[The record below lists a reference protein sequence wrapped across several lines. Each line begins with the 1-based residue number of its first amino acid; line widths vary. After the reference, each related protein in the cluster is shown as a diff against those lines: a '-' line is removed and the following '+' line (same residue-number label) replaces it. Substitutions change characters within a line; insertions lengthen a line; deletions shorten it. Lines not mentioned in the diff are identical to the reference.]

1 MFGLVK
7 RKEDLDDKYELT
19 KSVKLVDV
27 KGYLQNEY
35 DRASEREEMIRELEK
50 KIEEQNEIELKYNAM
65 LVIQEETQK
74 RIERQ
79 DKLIK
84 DLREEIK
91 QRDDKIKLS
100 QSAQI
105 DIKVNAEKRL
115 KDKDDDIKE
124 LKKQI
129 KELEKQLKDFE
140 KQNKETKTTK
150 TTRKK
155 KGE

>member
-1 MFGLVK
+1 MFQKYISAKNIVFFIIAILFLVFGTK
-7 RKEDLDDKYELT
+7 IKDVSLIDL
-19 KSVKLVDV
+19 
-27 KGYLQNEY
+27 
-35 DRASEREEMIRELEK
+35 
-50 KIEEQNEIELKYNAM
+50 EEQNEIELKYNAM

-84 DLREEIK
+84 DLREEIEQK
-91 QRDDKIKLS
+91 DDKIKLA
-100 QSAQI
+100 QSKQI
-105 DIKVNAEKRL
+105 DIKANFEKQL
-115 KDKDDDIKE
+115 KDKDNEIKE

-129 KELEKQLKDFE
+129 KDFE
-140 KQNKETKTTK
+140 KQFNQTK

>member
-7 RKEDLDDKYELT
+7 RKENLDDKYELT
-19 KSVKLVDV
+19 KSVKLVDI

-100 QSAQI
+100 QSKQI
-105 DIKVNAEKRL
+105 DIKANAEKKL

-129 KELEKQLKDFE
+129 KELEKQFN
-140 KQNKETKTTK
+140 QTK

>member
-7 RKEDLDDKYELT
+7 RKENLDDKYELT

-27 KGYLQNEY
+27 KGYLQKEY
-35 DRASEREEMIRELEK
+35 DRASEREEMIKELEK

-74 RIERQ
+74 RIEKQ

-91 QRDDKIKLS
+91 QKDNKIKLA
-100 QSAQI
+100 QSTQF
-105 DIKVNAEKRL
+105 DIKTNAEKKL
-115 KDKDDDIKE
+115 KDKDDVIKE

-129 KELEKQLKDFE
+129 KEFE
-140 KQNKETKTTK
+140 KQNKETKTT
-150 TTRKK
+150 RKK

>member
-7 RKEDLDDKYELT
+7 RKENLDDKYELT

-100 QSAQI
+100 QSKQI
-105 DIKVNAEKRL
+105 DIKANAEKKL

-129 KELEKQLKDFE
+129 KELEKQFN
-140 KQNKETKTTK
+140 QTK

>member
-7 RKEDLDDKYELT
+7 RKENLNDKYELT

-27 KGYLQNEY
+27 KGYLQKEY
-35 DRASEREEMIRELEK
+35 DRASEREEMIKELEK
-50 KIEEQNEIELKYNAM
+50 KIEEQNETELKYNAM

-79 DKLIK
+79 DTLIK
-84 DLREEIK
+84 DLRETIKRKDDEIK
-91 QRDDKIKLS
+91 LL
-100 QSAQI
+100 QSKQI
-105 DIKVNAEKRL
+105 DIKTNAEKKL
-115 KDKDDDIKE
+115 KDKDDVIKE

-129 KELEKQLKDFE
+129 KELEKQ
-140 KQNKETKTTK
+140 NKETK

>member
-7 RKEDLDDKYELT
+7 RKENLDDKYELT

-27 KGYLQNEY
+27 KGYLQEEY
-35 DRASEREEMIRELEK
+35 NRASEREEMIRELEK
-50 KIEEQNEIELKYNAM
+50 KIEEQNETELKYNAM

-74 RIERQ
+74 RIEKQ

-91 QRDDKIKLS
+91 QKDNKIKLA
-100 QSAQI
+100 QSTQI
-105 DIKVNAEKRL
+105 DIKTNAEKKL
-115 KDKDDDIKE
+115 KDKDDVIKE

-129 KELEKQLKDFE
+129 KEFE
-140 KQNKETKTTK
+140 KQFNQTK

>member
-7 RKEDLDDKYELT
+7 RKENLDDKYELT

-27 KGYLQNEY
+27 KGYLQEEY
-35 DRASEREEMIRELEK
+35 DRASKREEMIRELEK

-74 RIERQ
+74 RIEKQ

-91 QRDDKIKLS
+91 QKDNKIKLA
-100 QSAQI
+100 QSTQI
-105 DIKVNAEKRL
+105 DIKTNAEKRL
-115 KDKDDDIKE
+115 KDKDDEIKE

-129 KELEKQLKDFE
+129 KEFE
-140 KQNKETKTTK
+140 KQNKETKTT
-150 TTRKK
+150 RKK

>member
-7 RKEDLDDKYELT
+7 RKENLDENYELT

-27 KGYLQNEY
+27 KGYLQEEY
-35 DRASEREEMIRELEK
+35 DRASKREEMIRELEK
-50 KIEEQNEIELKYNAM
+50 KIEEQNETELKYNAM

-91 QRDDKIKLS
+91 QKDDKIKLS
-100 QSAQI
+100 QSQQI
-105 DIKVNAEKRL
+105 DIKANSEKKL
-115 KDKDDDIKE
+115 KDKDDEIKE

-129 KELEKQLKDFE
+129 KEFEKQLKEFE
-140 KQNKETKTTK
+140 KQFNQTK

-155 KGE
+155 K